1 MKLAP
6 VTTMMVAPYMLL
18 LPATAWALSGS
29 VTSPAVAPA
38 APVAPAVASTATRV
52 AGIVARIQ
60 NALDEACA
68 TEAASAAAAPAPL
81 AVGALATG
89 GGRRELAARLRA
101 KHYAVLRLPGFD
113 GGRLRSA
120 AEALLDDICGFLED
134 RPGRAAPTGLI
145 VDAFSHRVK
154 DKGMFRRLLKQAARL
169 EKGAGTAQWVL
180 RDEFA

>member
-1 MKLAP
+1 M
-6 VTTMMVAPYMLL
+6 TTMAVCYKLL
-18 LPATAWALSGS
+18 LPAAAWALSGS
-29 VTSPAVAPA
+29 VTPIAPA

-81 AVGALATG
+81 AVGALATAR
-89 GGRRELAARLRA
+89 GRVELAARLRA

-120 AEALLDDICGFLED
+120 AEALLDDDAALLRVGGAAPVAPD
-134 RPGRAAPTGLI
+134 RPAEFVGVFGGDGPGRFAEGPLVSRELGKRGLN
-145 VDAFSHRVK
+145 VAVPYSVRSK
-154 DKGMFRRLLKQAARL
+154 K
-169 EKGAGTAQWVL
+169 
-180 RDEFA
+180 